1 MLLNIV
7 LTVSTI
13 ESSRRSFKFKRVVSR
28 PRAPDRVKLIELGGS
43 SARGL
48 KHRGRGQEE
57 KERMKHGPRLHVGE
71 NQISHVAAVA
81 NKE

>member
-1 MLLNIV
+1 M
-7 LTVSTI
+7 
-13 ESSRRSFKFKRVVSR
+13 
-28 PRAPDRVKLIELGGS
+28 KLIELNGN

-57 KERMKHGPRLHVGE
+57 KERMKHGPRLHVGG
-71 NQISHVAAVA
+71 NQISHVAAVT